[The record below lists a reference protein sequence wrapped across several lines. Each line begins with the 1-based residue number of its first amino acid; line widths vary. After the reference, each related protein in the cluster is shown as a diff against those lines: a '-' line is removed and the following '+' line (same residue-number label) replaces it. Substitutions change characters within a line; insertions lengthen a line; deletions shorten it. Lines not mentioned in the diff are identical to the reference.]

1 MSKVLKVA
9 VISLCALVLTSAVTL
24 AQTPPPSGQTP
35 APTTSHS
42 KHKSGAKKS
51 GHKKSGKKK
60 APKKT
65 AH

>member
-1 MSKVLKVA
+1 MLKVLKVA
-9 VISLCALVLTSAVTL
+9 VMSVGALVLSSAVTL

-42 KHKSGAKKS
+42 KRKSGTKKA
-51 GHKKSGKKK
+51 GHKKTAKKK
-60 APKKT
+60 AGKKA